1 MARPLR
7 IQYENAYYHVT
18 CRGNARARIFLN
30 DYDRKTFIDLLQRS
44 GEIYQVDIIAF
55 VLMSNHFHLVV
66 KTPLANLQEFMRHF
80 NISYTSFFNKRHTRA
95 GHLYQG
101 RYKSLVIDADSYLLE
116 VSRYVHLNPLRVKE
130 RSDASLSGNKAYLK
144 GYSWSS
150 YIDYT
155 TEQRRYPFLA
165 LSEILGYFS
174 GNKKSYARFVES
186 GITRMVNPLK
196 QGKGLGII
204 GDKSFIER
212 IMKQV
217 IGPLTSRREQPTA
230 KKIISHIEPER
241 VLQATAESFQLP
253 PGKLLQKG
261 CKGIARSM
269 AMELLYRH
277 GGMNGREIGDLMG
290 VDYSAVS
297 VARKRFRA
305 SLASDKNIL
314 RLMKK
319 IEDRLSQG

>member
-18 CRGNARARIFLN
+18 CRGNAQTRIFLS
-30 DYDRKTFIDLLQRS
+30 DYDRKAFINLLRRS
-44 GEIYQVDIIAF
+44 GEIYQVHILAF
-55 VLMSNHFHLVV
+55 VLMNNHFHLVV

-80 NISYTSFFNKRHTRA
+80 NISYTSSFNKRHKRA

-101 RYKSLVIDADSYLLE
+101 RYKSFVIDADSYLLE
-116 VSRYVHLNPLRVKE
+116 VSRYVHLNPLRIKE
-130 RSDASLSGNKAYLK
+130 RSDASPHENSAYLA
-144 GYSWSS
+144 GYQWSS

-155 TEQRRYPFLA
+155 TRQRRYPFLA
-165 LSEILGYFS
+165 LSEILGCFS
-174 GNKKSYARFVES
+174 GNKRSYAHFVAS

-217 IGPLTSRREQPTA
+217 VEPLKSRREQPTV
-230 KKIISHIEPER
+230 KKIIKHLEPER
-241 VLQATAESFQLP
+241 VLQATTELFQLP
-253 PGKLLQKG
+253 FDELLRKG
-261 CKGIARSM
+261 CKSIARSM

-305 SLASDKNIL
+305 SLVSDKNML
-314 RLMKK
+314 SLMKK